1 MSFFKPTETQFFI
14 DVITKTLRDRQSKG
28 GSTRNDLID
37 LMLKAMKDEIKEVEG
52 EEDKDQFD
60 LDSELKDH
68 QKSKKKELDECTI
81 VATAMLMLIAG

>member
-1 MSFFKPTETQFFI
+1 
-14 DVITKTLRDRQSKG
+14 
-28 GSTRNDLID
+28 
-37 LMLKAMKDEIKEVEG
+37 MLKAMKDEIKEVEG